1 MWKIVLCLCFVVRIS
16 KGQIEDYTAVVPN
29 VPNPLTQGAVTPTSI
44 EISWPVQTPAV
55 GQTTYEVTY
64 TDGTTSKS
72 VDIATSS
79 LTLTGLTPNTEYTL
93 TVVATT
99 NAGSTAA
106 TDALVI
112 RTAEDKPTAV
122 RNLTAAF
129 ETLNYTITVAWEI
142 PQPTKGDITKYN
154 VKWTARS
161 ESGGSDTT
169 VTKFPITATQS
180 LTDYVICVT
189 AFTSAGEGPVDQV
202 TVTTPKLV
210 PEVPQDV
217 AIRKITSSTAVAEIT
232 RPNNTQIAVTQY
244 IITVIQDIDDCNSF
258 NDASC
263 HEGDQ
268 QTFAATA
275 DNRYTTTGLQVYRKY
290 LVSVVAVSL
299 GGRGESSSNLTFN
312 TATGPPNPIFNVVTV
327 SLPGKI
333 VVTFN
338 AGTPITGP
346 TTYGVLLTAPD
357 KPGAGASVQASVSS
371 SISMT
376 VPGVEDNTVYALD
389 ITSFVDGVGVYTLPQ
404 GTTVTSVPS
413 SPSFTVARD
422 SDVQLTLTILAVD
435 GATSYLV
442 SYIQANCPNC
452 TAHAA
457 TSTNTTVVLRELTA
471 YTTYRISAFA
481 VSAAGTSLGTTLSQK
496 TRAGI
501 PTLRDSNY
509 TTSFI
514 NTSDTETYP
523 PYYTVTVNNVC
534 EEKPFVFNEDTG
546 VITKMIYIVTQNGS
560 TVSIDLSRF
569 WATSSQED
577 VSSPYVTLT
586 VPCKNNSN
594 RKRRAVVKNS
604 VVIGADDT
612 CQTVTNTE
620 CNGPL
625 KPDIA
630 YTIRV
635 CSANEE
641 NNSVCTKPSVI
652 VKTDPEPPL
661 RELIA
666 GEIAAIVLC
675 SIFLLIIIISIIAYC
690 VKSK

>member
-16 KGQIEDYTAVVPN
+16 KGQIEDYAAVVPN
-29 VPNPLTQGAVTPTSI
+29 IPNPVTQGVVTPTSI
-44 EISWPVQTPAV
+44 EISWPVQTPAIE
-55 GQTTYEVTY
+55 QTTYEVTY

-72 VDIATSS
+72 VDLATSS
-79 LTLTGLTPNTEYTL
+79 LTLTGLTPNTEYTI

-99 NAGSTAA
+99 NAGSAAA

-129 ETLNYTITVAWEI
+129 ETSNYTITVTWEM

-161 ESGGSDTT
+161 DSGGSDTT
-169 VTKFPITATQS
+169 VTTFPITATQS
-180 LTDYVICVT
+180 LTDYVISVT

-210 PEVPQDV
+210 PEVPKDV
-217 AIRKITSSTAVAEIT
+217 AISSITSSTAVAEIT
-232 RPNNTQIAVTQY
+232 PPNNTQIAVTQY
-244 IITVIQDIDDCNSF
+244 IITVGQDIDDCNSF

-263 HEGDQ
+263 HENDQ

-275 DNRYTTTGLQVYRKY
+275 DNRYTLTGLQAYRKY
-290 LVSVVAVSL
+290 VVSVVAVSL

-312 TATGPPNPIFNVVTV
+312 TAAGPPNPIFNVVIV

-346 TTYGVLLTAPD
+346 TAYGVLLTAPEETIMSATV
-357 KPGAGASVQASVSS
+357 PASVSS
-371 SISMT
+371 SISIT
-376 VPGVEDNTVYALD
+376 VPGVEDNTVYAL
-389 ITSFVDGVGVYTLPQ
+389 IIASTVDGVDVYSIQ
-404 GTTVTSVPS
+404 RRTTVTSVPS

-422 SDVQLTLTILAVD
+422 SDVQLTLTILAVN

-452 TAHAA
+452 PAQTA
-457 TSTNTTVVLRELTA
+457 TSTDTTVVLSELTA

-481 VSAAGTSLGTTLSQK
+481 ISAAGTSPPTTLSQQ

-546 VITKMIYIVTQNGS
+546 VITKMIYIVTQNGL

-586 VPCKNNSN
+586 VPCENNSN
-594 RKRRAVVKNS
+594 RKRRAVVNNG
-604 VVIGADDT
+604 VIIGADNT
-612 CQTVTNTE
+612 CQTGTNTE

-625 KPDIA
+625 KPDTA

-635 CSANEE
+635 CGANEE
-641 NNSVCTKPSVI
+641 NNSVCT
-652 VKTDPEPPL
+652 
-661 RELIA
+661 
-666 GEIAAIVLC
+666 
-675 SIFLLIIIISIIAYC
+675 
-690 VKSK
+690 